1 MADVFKPH
9 SYQEFAIK
17 KILELPALALFLD
30 MGLGKTAC
38 SLIAITQ
45 LLWDYF
51 SVSKVLIV
59 APKKVAESTWD
70 SEIKKWDI
78 TQQLKISKILGTA
91 SERQRALAAEAD
103 IYIINRDN
111 VVWLMEQ
118 LHWRPKMFNMLILDE
133 SSSFKNHQAKRFK
146 ALRKVRPY
154 FEKVLELTGT
164 PGDKLMDLW
173 AQIYLLD
180 GGKRLGRTITEYRN
194 RWFVPDKSNGY
205 VVYSYKPKPGA
216 EQEIYAAISEITF
229 SMSAGDWLELPERI
243 DNVISVDMGTGAR
256 ARYKELERLLVLELP
271 EGDVTAATA
280 ATLSNKLLQMANG
293 AVYDENKGVIDIHDE
308 KLVALKEIAESGNP
322 ILVFYAYRH
331 DRDRLL
337 KWFNYARELKT
348 PEDVNDWNAGK
359 IKMLITHP
367 ASAGYGLNL
376 QAGGNT
382 IVWFGLTWSLEQ
394 YKQANARLYR
404 QGQQQTVI
412 IHHLVTKG
420 TMDEQVMAALAHK
433 DASQAELLA
442 AVKARVEQYRTGAE

>member
-1 MADVFKPH
+1 MSAHPFLSASGSSKWLNCPPSARLESHFPDKGSEYAAEGTLAHEVAEIRLRYLNLGILQDEYEKRLRAVEADPR
-9 SYQEFAIK
+9 Y
-17 KILELPALALFLD
+17 
-30 MGLGKTAC
+30 
-38 SLIAITQ
+38 
-45 LLWDYF
+45 
-51 SVSKVLIV
+51 SVSMN
-59 APKKVAESTWD
+59 D
-70 SEIKKWDI
+70 Y
-78 TQQLKISKILGTA
+78 ISDYVDTVWERYSCLQAQNNGRAYLFIEQKLDFSSWVPEGFGTGDA
-91 SERQRALAAEAD
+91 
-103 IYIINRDN
+103 IIIAN

-133 SSSFKNHQAKRFK
+133 SSSFKNHQGKRFK

-216 EQEIYAAISEITF
+216 EQEIYAAISDITF
-229 SMSAGDWLELPERI
+229 SMSADDWLELPERI
-243 DNVISVDMGTGAR
+243 DNVISIDMGTGAR

-308 KLVALKEIAESGNP
+308 KLAALKEITESGNP

-348 PEDVNDWNAGK
+348 PEDVNDWNTGK

-376 QAGGNT
+376 QAGGSM

-404 QGQQQTVI
+404 QGQ
-412 IHHLVTKG
+412 
-420 TMDEQVMAALAHK
+420 
-433 DASQAELLA
+433 
-442 AVKARVEQYRTGAE
+442 

>member
-1 MADVFKPH
+1 M
-9 SYQEFAIK
+9 
-17 KILELPALALFLD
+17 
-30 MGLGKTAC
+30 
-38 SLIAITQ
+38 
-45 LLWDYF
+45 
-51 SVSKVLIV
+51 
-59 APKKVAESTWD
+59 
-70 SEIKKWDI
+70 
-78 TQQLKISKILGTA
+78 
-91 SERQRALAAEAD
+91 
-103 IYIINRDN
+103 
-111 VVWLMEQ
+111 
-118 LHWRPKMFNMLILDE
+118 
-133 SSSFKNHQAKRFK
+133 
-146 ALRKVRPY
+146 
-154 FEKVLELTGT
+154 
-164 PGDKLMDLW
+164 
-173 AQIYLLD
+173 
-180 GGKRLGRTITEYRN
+180 
-194 RWFVPDKSNGY
+194 
-205 VVYSYKPKPGA
+205 
-216 EQEIYAAISEITF
+216 
-229 SMSAGDWLELPERI
+229 
-243 DNVISVDMGTGAR
+243 
-256 ARYKELERLLVLELP
+256 VLELP